1 MAASGAMA
9 RWVASAALAAGAL
22 VTGSRSTATT
32 DTAKASGEDEYDV
45 YVRHPRVEDLKI
57 LVERFEKGGQ
67 DVWPWVWT
75 WRNANG
81 PHHVYLGLT
90 RDCVGDIERLSREN
104 NNVLIIASEREC
116 SRVATAEQLASWQC
130 GVIDGKIKLL
140 DVENKMLMLADE
152 RIICFDRLII
162 AHDPASESEG

>member
-9 RWVASAALAAGAL
+9 RWVTSAALAAGAL

-104 NNVLIIASEREC
+104 NNVLVIASEREC

>member
-1 MAASGAMA
+1 M
-9 RWVASAALAAGAL
+9 
-22 VTGSRSTATT
+22 
-32 DTAKASGEDEYDV
+32 
-45 YVRHPRVEDLKI
+45 
-57 LVERFEKGGQ
+57 
-67 DVWPWVWT
+67 
-75 WRNANG
+75 
-81 PHHVYLGLT
+81 
-90 RDCVGDIERLSREN
+90 GDIERLSREN
-104 NNVLIIASEREC
+104 NNVLVIASEREC

>member
-1 MAASGAMA
+1 MAMA

-67 DVWPWVWT
+67 STALELDALYLLKTV
-75 WRNANG
+75 RQD
-81 PHHVYLGLT
+81 PHLVTTSLQLFQQRQGT
-90 RDCVGDIERLSREN
+90 INQARLLRR
-104 NNVLIIASEREC
+104 I
-116 SRVATAEQLASWQC
+116 
-130 GVIDGKIKLL
+130 L
-140 DVENKMLMLADE
+140 DVVSVQLL
-152 RIICFDRLII
+152 CQF
-162 AHDPASESEG
+162 